1 MSKASEITILSFLC
15 CTLFAGCLLVYTQ
28 HNSFPYYS
36 HADEQS
42 KVRQLFNRDFN
53 FNHPQLMLVSVDL
66 VRLVRGQH
74 DGYQRVAE
82 TGRWVSAVFAASSVV
97 LLALLGWREY
107 GLLGALSV
115 GLLVA
120 VCPILG
126 VTAHFLKEDTALLF
140 GITLT
145 CLALHFWLER
155 PTGRR
160 LILLG
165 LATGLAASGKY
176 IGALSLLAV
185 VPLVL
190 FYSIRPD
197 GKSWYMS
204 LVQLVV
210 PAAVSFSVINWP
222 MFVQPEAFVSG
233 VEKGAELVV
242 HGRSPVALPNLRVFR
257 ELGKLSWP
265 VLLLAQASVLFLVLV
280 IRRGSAAG
288 WILLVTGATFTGL
301 LLLTPLPATPRY
313 ILLPA
318 VSLYALAGLAIPM
331 LAQHITKDRKTVR
344 RPGIPVLAG
353 IVAVLLFLAA
363 TPVFRSM
370 ALDAFYQADA
380 RADLIAWANLHLEAD
395 DVLAAPQGIRLP
407 GIGGRELADPAIQ
420 FLRSP
425 VTLNMGN
432 MVSPK
437 SLVNLRGMGVTHVV
451 VRRHNWERH
460 QATSEEVDLP
470 EVVWKSPKRFERKNR
485 WLRCDLMVL
494 RI

>member
-1 MSKASEITILSFLC
+1 
-15 CTLFAGCLLVYTQ
+15 
-28 HNSFPYYS
+28 
-36 HADEQS
+36 
-42 KVRQLFNRDFN
+42 VRQLFNRDFN
-53 FNHPQLMLVSVDL
+53 FNHPQLMLVSVDM
-66 VRLVRGQH
+66 VRLARGQH

-82 TGRWVSAVFAASSVV
+82 TGRWVSAAFAASSVV

-145 CLALHFWLER
+145 FLALHFWLER
-155 PTGRR
+155 PTGTR

-176 IGALSLLAV
+176 IGVVSLLAV

-190 FYSIRPD
+190 FYSIRPG
-197 GKSWYMS
+197 GKPWPMS

-222 MFVQPEAFVSG
+222 MFFQPEFFVGG
-233 VEKGAELVV
+233 VAKGAELVV
-242 HGRSPVALPNLRVFR
+242 HGRSPVALPNLSVFTK
-257 ELGKLSWP
+257 LDKLSWP

-280 IRRGSAAG
+280 IRRGSNAG
-288 WILLVTGATFTGL
+288 WMFLVTGATFTGL
-301 LLLTPLPATPRY
+301 LLLTPLGVPPRY

-331 LAQHITKDRKTVR
+331 FAQQITKHRKTVR
-344 RPGIPVLAG
+344 RPGILVPAG
-353 IVAVLLFLAA
+353 IVAVLLFVVA

-380 RADLIAWANLHLEAD
+380 RAELIAWANLHLETD
-395 DVLAAPQGIRLP
+395 DVLAAPKGIRLP

-425 VTLNMGN
+425 VTLNMGK
-432 MVSPK
+432 MLSPK

-451 VRRHNWERH
+451 VRRHNWERL
-460 QATSEEVDLP
+460 QAASEEVDLP
-470 EVVWKSPKRFERKNR
+470 EVVWKNPKRFERKNH
-485 WLRCDLMVL
+485 WLRGDLMVL